1 MRLGPQLSSLLI
13 LSGLWSTALGYQPPS
28 PGWRRPQQLQ
38 QQQQQQL
45 KHKANGHTMDRS
57 TWIRH
62 VALMGLSITAPL
74 SILPTRALADD
85 TTTVAAIQDA
95 TQTLQTLLDNWENAV
110 IDCTFAD
117 VPRELLADKN
127 KEELLEKAKTS
138 ALFDK
143 SASIV
148 TCKTTNRRV
157 RNYIGA
163 TGKGPV
169 VGLEKNLRKALDLVV
184 DPDKLD
190 VYVQGIED
198 VQQSL
203 AKATSLSY
211 MSGVADFNAV
221 NNFKKDDIPRVL
233 SSDSNLEQ
241 ARGAIRVT
249 VQGLNEILAL
259 LPPS

>member
-1 MRLGPQLSSLLI
+1 MALI
-13 LSGLWSTALGYQPPS
+13 
-28 PGWRRPQQLQ
+28 
-38 QQQQQQL
+38 
-45 KHKANGHTMDRS
+45 
-57 TWIRH
+57 
-62 VALMGLSITAPL
+62 GLSITP
-74 SILPTRALADD
+74 SILPTRALAVSSD
-85 TTTVAAIQDA
+85 TTTVVASIQDA

-117 VPRELLADKN
+117 VPRELLESKN
-127 KEELLEKAKTS
+127 KEQLLEKAKTS

-169 VGLEKNLRKALDLVV
+169 VGLEKNLRKGLDLVV
-184 DPDKLD
+184 DPDNLD

-198 VQQSL
+198 VQESL
-203 AKATSLSY
+203 SKATSLSY
-211 MSGVADFNAV
+211 MSGVADFNSV
-221 NNFKKDDIPRVL
+221 NNFKQEDKERVMA
-233 SSDSNLEQ
+233 SDSNLNQ
-241 ARGAIRVT
+241 ARGAIQKT
-249 VQGLNEILAL
+249 VKGLNEILAL

>member
-1 MRLGPQLSSLLI
+1 
-13 LSGLWSTALGYQPPS
+13 
-28 PGWRRPQQLQ
+28 
-38 QQQQQQL
+38 
-45 KHKANGHTMDRS
+45 MDRS
-57 TWIRH
+57 TWIRQ
-62 VALMGLSITAPL
+62 VALIGLSITPAA
-74 SILPTRALADD
+74 SILAPTQALAVSSD
-85 TTTVAAIQDA
+85 TTGVVASIQDA

-127 KEELLEKAKTS
+127 KEQLLEKAKVS

-163 TGKGPV
+163 TNIGPV

-184 DPDKLD
+184 DQDNLD

-198 VQQSL
+198 VQESL
-203 AKATSLSY
+203 SKAKSLSY
-211 MSGVADFNAV
+211 MSGVADFNSV
-221 NNFKKDDIPRVL
+221 NNFRKEDTQRVM
-233 SSDSNLEQ
+233 SSDSNLNQ
-241 ARGAIRVT
+241 AKGAIQKT
-249 VQGLNEILAL
+249 VNGLNQILAL